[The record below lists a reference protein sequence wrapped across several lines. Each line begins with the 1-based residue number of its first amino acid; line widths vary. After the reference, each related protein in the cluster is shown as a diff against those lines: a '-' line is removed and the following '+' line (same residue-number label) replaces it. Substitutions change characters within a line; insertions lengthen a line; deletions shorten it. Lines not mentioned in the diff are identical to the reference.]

1 MVRNIVG
8 TSFEIASYVP
18 VMNQYYLNVRNAIV
32 PIGGYCLSVCAKL
45 PFYGEVKEPPLL
57 NFSI

>member
-1 MVRNIVG
+1 MVRNFAG
-8 TSFEIASYVP
+8 TSVEIALSVP
-18 VMNQYYLNVRNAIV
+18 VMDQYHLNVRNAIV
-32 PIGGYCLSVCAKL
+32 STGGNCLSVCAKL